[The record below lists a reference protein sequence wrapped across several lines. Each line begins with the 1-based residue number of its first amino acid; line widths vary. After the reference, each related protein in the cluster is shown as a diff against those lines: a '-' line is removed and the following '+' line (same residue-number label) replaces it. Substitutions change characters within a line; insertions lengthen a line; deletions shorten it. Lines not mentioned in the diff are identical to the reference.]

1 MATAAQ
7 IAKVREVAPAYA
19 DDTAYPDATIAA
31 ILDGWADRMIGRSY
45 YLDCYDLALAYA
57 AAHILT
63 LQIRAASGGG
73 GGGASVGSVAS
84 VSTGPLSISYA
95 VASSWAT
102 TGVDAGWAQTG
113 YGMLLV
119 GLRDSRLGALPFVA
133 V

>member
-7 IAKVREVAPAYA
+7 IALVREVAPAYA
-19 DDTAYPDATIAA
+19 DDLTYPDATLAA
-31 ILDGWADRMIGRSY
+31 IIDGWASAVVGRPY
-45 YLDCYDLALAYA
+45 YLERYDLALAYA
-57 AAHILT
+57 TAHALT

-95 VASSWAT
+95 VASGWVRTAT
-102 TGVDAGWAQTG
+102 DAGWAQTV
-113 YGMLLV
+113 YGLMLL